1 VLVKPS
7 SSRIAERM
15 LNLKQQFIYILK
27 LIPALLDEK
36 NWMAK
41 EEAIVA
47 RHFAKLKGL
56 LEEGKLIL
64 AGKTVGL
71 DERTFG
77 VVIFEADSEEEARFL
92 METDPAVE
100 EGIMTAELFPYRVAL
115 WRAKT
120 LTS

>member
-1 VLVKPS
+1 
-7 SSRIAERM
+7 M
-15 LNLKQQFIYILK
+15 KQQFIYILK
-27 LIPALLDEK
+27 LIPA
-36 NWMAK
+36 
-41 EEAIVA
+41 
-47 RHFAKLKGL
+47 
-56 LEEGKLIL
+56 
-64 AGKTVGL
+64 
-71 DERTFG
+71 FG

>member
-1 VLVKPS
+1 
-7 SSRIAERM
+7 M
-15 LNLKQQFIYILK
+15 KQQFIYILK

-36 NWMAK
+36 NRTAK

-100 EGIMTAELFPYRVAL
+100 EGIMTAELFPYRFAL